1 MSAKHRHPI
10 GHVFPAKLEPDADAF
25 MITFPDFDDA
35 VTYGADETEAR
46 AMAADCL
53 FEAIAARMALRED
66 VPIPSPIRRNHV
78 PVVLPTLAAAK
89 VALYR
94 AMRES
99 GMTMAQLARLLAC
112 DFQQVRR
119 LLSLS
124 HNSRL
129 DQLDAAFEALGK
141 RLELHVR
148 DAA

>member
-1 MSAKHRHPI
+1 MSRKRGAPK
-10 GHVFPAKLEPDADAF
+10 GNVFPARLEADADAL
-25 MITFPDFDDA
+25 MVAFPDFDDS

-46 AMAADCL
+46 SMAADCL
-53 FEAIAARMALRED
+53 IEAIAARMALKED
-66 VPIPSPIRRNHV
+66 IPIPSPIRRHDI
-78 PVVLPTLAAAK
+78 PVALPTLAAAK

-94 AMRES
+94 AMRENGVS
-99 GMTMAQLARLLAC
+99 MAQLARLLAC

-124 HNSRL
+124 HRSRL

-141 RLELHVR
+141 RLELRVR

>member
-1 MSAKHRHPI
+1 MTRKGGEPRGNA
-10 GHVFPAKLEPDADAF
+10 FPAQLEADADAL
-25 MITFPDFDDA
+25 MVTFPDFDDA

-53 FEAIAARMALRED
+53 LEAIAARIALKED
-66 VPIPSPIRRNHV
+66 IPMPSPIRRHNIAIA
-78 PVVLPTLAAAK
+78 LPTLAAAK

-94 AMRES
+94 AMRENKVS
-99 GMTMAQLARLLAC
+99 MAQLARLLAC

-124 HNSRL
+124 HRSRL

-141 RLELHVR
+141 RLDIQVR